1 MPVLCIDCNQ
11 PVRPK
16 QHAIT
21 CDVCDRWQ
29 HRTCNTN
36 ITLQQ
41 YRLALADQ
49 LIINFTCHGCT
60 VQPNQNTSD
69 IDDDLLP
76 SFNRDDVHDLSSDH
90 EEMDQSADLIL
101 PLQKNRGETTH

>member
-1 MPVLCIDCNQ
+1 MLFGSDRLVTINA
-11 PVRPK
+11 K
-16 QHAIT
+16 NWH
-21 CDVCDRWQ
+21 DV
-29 HRTCNTN
+29 
-36 ITLQQ
+36 
-41 YRLALADQ
+41 AFDQ